1 MRLGLSARSLWR
13 NPRFTRLFAATAVS
27 ELGTEISG
35 LAIPLSAILALHAGV
50 LEVGVLMALGFV
62 PFALFGLV
70 AGAWVDRV
78 RKRPLLISA
87 DILRGA
93 TLASVPLAWAGG
105 HLSIGLL
112 YAVAFVVGSL
122 NVLFEIAKQTYAPA
136 VVDRRQLGE
145 ANGHLMLAEQG
156 SAVAGP
162 GLGGLLIGAIGAPL
176 AITADALSYL
186 ASAGLIA
193 GIKHV
198 EVSAGPP
205 TEGMGRSIVGGI
217 QFVVRHR
224 LLLPIAVV
232 GSLVTFFSR
241 MVQVVLLVYLAREAR
256 LTPAAIGLVF
266 AIAGGGFVLGALAAD
281 PVGRRLGITRAATAA
296 LVVVACGL
304 VLVALGPPAT
314 AGWWATVGL
323 FVYGAAAVTW
333 TVNVT
338 TLRQLATPREMLGRV
353 TATMRVVSYSVIP
366 LAAVTGG
373 ALGAVIGLRET
384 LAVAAAGAV
393 LAVLAMLASPLP
405 RAQAEQPIT
414 SPDLSKRGERRP

>member
-1 MRLGLSARSLWR
+1 MRLGLSAQSLWR
-13 NPRFTRLFAATAVS
+13 NPHFTRLFAATAVS

-78 RKRPLLISA
+78 RKRPLLIST
-87 DILRGA
+87 DTLRA
-93 TLASVPLAWAGG
+93 AALASVPLAWASG
-105 HLSIGLL
+105 HLSIGQLF
-112 YAVAFVVGSL
+112 AVAFVVGSL
-122 NVLFEIAKQTYAPA
+122 NVVFEIAKQTYVPA
-136 VVDRRQLGE
+136 VVHREQLGE
-145 ANGHLMLAEQG
+145 ANGRLMLAEQG

-176 AITADALSYL
+176 AVTADALSYI

-198 EVSAGPP
+198 EASAGAP
-205 TEGMGRSIVGGI
+205 TVGMGRSIVGGV

-224 LLLPIAVV
+224 LLLPIAVI
-232 GSLVTFFSR
+232 GSLVTFFAR

-266 AIAGGGFVLGALAAD
+266 ALAGGGFVLGALVAD
-281 PVGRRLGITRAATAA
+281 SAGRRVGIGRAAAIG
-296 LVVVACGL
+296 LMVVSAGL
-304 VLVALGPPAT
+304 VLIALGPPAT
-314 AGWWATVGL
+314 AGWWATAGL
-323 FVYGAAAVTW
+323 FVYGVAAVIW

-373 ALGAVIGLRET
+373 AVGSAIGLRQT

-393 LAVLAMLASPLP
+393 LAALAMLASPLP
-405 RAQAEQPIT
+405 RWQAEQPIM
-414 SPDLSKRGERRP
+414 SPDFSKRGQSRS

>member
-13 NPRFTRLFAATAVS
+13 NPRFARLFAATAVS

-35 LAIPLSAILALHAGV
+35 LALPLSAILGLHASA

-78 RKRPLLISA
+78 RKRPLLITA
-87 DILRGA
+87 DLLRA
-93 TLASVPLAWAGG
+93 VALASVPLAWAAG
-105 HLSIGLL
+105 HLSIGQL

-122 NVLFEIAKQTYAPA
+122 NVIFEIAKQTYVPA
-136 VVDRRQLGE
+136 AVDREQLGE
-145 ANGHLMLAEQG
+145 ANGRLMLAEQG

-176 AITADALSYL
+176 AVTADALSYI

-198 EVSAGPP
+198 EVSAGPS
-205 TEGMGRSIVGGI
+205 TVGIGRSIVSGV

-224 LLLPIAVV
+224 LLLPIAVI
-232 GSLVTFFSR
+232 GSLVTFFAR

-256 LTPAAIGLVF
+256 LTPTAIGLVF
-266 AIAGGGFVLGALAAD
+266 AIGGGGFVLGALAAD
-281 PVGRRLGITRAATAA
+281 PAGRRLGIGRAATAG
-296 LVVVACGL
+296 LVFVACGL
-304 VLVALGPPAT
+304 ILVALGPPAT
-314 AGWWATVGL
+314 AGWWATIGL
-323 FVYGAAAVTW
+323 FVYGVAAVTW

-338 TLRQLATPREMLGRV
+338 TLRQLVTPREMLGRV

-366 LAAVTGG
+366 IAAVTGG
-373 ALGAVIGLRET
+373 ALGSAIGLRRT
-384 LAVAAAGAV
+384 LEVAAAGAV
-393 LAVLAMLASPLP
+393 LAALAMLASPLP
-405 RAQAEQPIT
+405 RGQAEQPVAA
-414 SPDLSKRGERRP
+414 PDFSKRGESRS